1 MPWLPANWS
10 LYKFELN
17 HPHTFSLYS
26 AITMRSVAILF
37 VVTNF
42 AFSSACLHG
51 LLYGDV
57 PADNAHCNV
66 TYINGD
72 VTVTDACNGYCHC
85 DWLKEVRR
93 NFSVN
98 GDFYYDYDSGNMRIR
113 TGWRLDNLKNTTQRS
128 TP

>member
-1 MPWLPANWS
+1 
-10 LYKFELN
+10 
-17 HPHTFSLYS
+17 
-26 AITMRSVAILF
+26 MRSVAILF

-57 PADNAHCNV
+57 PADNAHCNI

-72 VTVTDACNGYCHC
+72 VTVMDRCNGYCHC
-85 DWLKEVRR
+85 DWLKEVFPRD
-93 NFSVN
+93 
-98 GDFYYDYDSGNMRIR
+98 GDFLFDYDSGNMRIR
-113 TGWRLDNLKNTTQRS
+113 TGWRIDMLKNTAQRR